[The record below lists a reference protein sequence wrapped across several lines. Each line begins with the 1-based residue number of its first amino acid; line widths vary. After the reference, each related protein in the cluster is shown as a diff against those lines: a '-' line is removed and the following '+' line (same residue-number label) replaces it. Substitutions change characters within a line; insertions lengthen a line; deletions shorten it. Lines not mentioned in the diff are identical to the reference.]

1 MSFSCVFVSAVTV
14 WTHGRVLDKDAG
26 FSVRTNAI
34 WGLGSDN
41 IVAMDLA
48 DDADA
53 PSDQIAAGSA
63 DPLAATSATVQGFA
77 HPRREGACTPA
88 VIGGD
93 PYARGGAYRCA
104 LECTRSQRARS
115 QRSQRVGQPA
125 PWSLVTGPLV
135 VAPCLGI

>member
-1 MSFSCVFVSAVTV
+1 MDG
-14 WTHGRVLDKDAG
+14 WVLDKDAG

-34 WGLGSDN
+34 WWLGSDN

-48 DDADA
+48 DDVDA

-63 DPLAATSATVQGFA
+63 DPLAATSATVQGLA

-104 LECTRSQRARS
+104 LECSRSQRARS
-115 QRSQRVGQPA
+115 QRSQRDSVGQPA

>member
-1 MSFSCVFVSAVTV
+1 MVA
-14 WTHGRVLDKDAG
+14 
-26 FSVRTNAI
+26 
-34 WGLGSDN
+34 GSDN
-41 IVAMDLA
+41 IVAMEHLA

-93 PYARGGAYRCA
+93 PHARGGAYRCA
-104 LECTRSQRARS
+104 LECSRSQRARS
-115 QRSQRVGQPA
+115 QRSQRDSVGQPA
-125 PWSLVTGPLV
+125 PWSLDTGPLV
-135 VAPCLGI
+135 VVLCLGI

>member
-1 MSFSCVFVSAVTV
+1 M
-14 WTHGRVLDKDAG
+14 WG
-26 FSVRTNAI
+26 FMGFQRAHEPDMVA
-34 WGLGSDN
+34 GSDN

-53 PSDQIAAGSA
+53 PSDQIAPGSA

-93 PYARGGAYRCA
+93 PHARGGAYRCA
-104 LECTRSQRARS
+104 LECSRSQRARS
-115 QRSQRVGQPA
+115 QRSQRDSVGQPA
-125 PWSLVTGPLV
+125 PWSQDTGPLV
-135 VAPCLGI
+135 VVLCLGI